1 MKRFPHSIAL
11 ICTESFFALCGGSL
25 SAATTVSYSFWAY
38 DQYAG
43 NSPYYSHYQVLGV
56 DPALVV
62 AKIDLNDSGNP
73 NAGYVT
79 PGIESVGSIYG
90 PARSIGWHQYEFAFN
105 ELTKTATVLMDGN
118 TILSASYANAPSI
131 FGFGFHDYYG
141 GVQES
146 VIDDF
151 QFRLDGILVYQSS
164 FESPTLDSNW
174 TVNYQQ
180 TGTYITSGDPSSP
193 HSGSGALAL
202 GATTGGNLN
211 ASVYFVPEPSALILG
226 GITILGFCARRR
238 R

>member
-1 MKRFPHSIAL
+1 MKRFQNSIVLLFVAF
-11 ICTESFFALCGGSL
+11 TPSL
-25 SAATTVSYSFWAY
+25 LNATTVSYSFWAY
-38 DQYAG
+38 DQYAA

-62 AKIDLNDSGNP
+62 AKIDLNDRGNP
-73 NAGYVT
+73 GYVF

-90 PARSIGWHQYEFAFN
+90 PVRSIGWHQYEFAFN
-105 ELTKTATVLMDGN
+105 ELTKTATIFMDGN
-118 TILSASYANAPSI
+118 TLLSASYANDPSI

-211 ASVYFVPEPSALILG
+211 ASVYFVPEPSALLLSG
-226 GITILGFCARRR
+226 LTIIGACCRRTR
-238 R
+238 RF

>member
-1 MKRFPHSIAL
+1 MKRPNSIVL
-11 ICTESFFALCGGSL
+11 IFAASFFALCGSSL

-43 NSPYYSHYQVLGV
+43 NSPYYSHYQVSTF
-56 DPALVV
+56 DPAVVV
-62 AKIDLNDSGNP
+62 ARIDLNDSG

-90 PARSIGWHQYEFAFN
+90 PARSIGWHQYEFSFD
-105 ELTKTATVLMDGN
+105 ELTKTASVLMDGN
-118 TILSASYANAPSI
+118 TIQSASYTNDPSV
-131 FGFGFHDYYG
+131 FRFGFHDYYG

-151 QFRLDGILVYQSS
+151 QFRLDGVLVYQSS

-211 ASVYFVPEPSALILG
+211 ASVYFVPEPSALLLG
-226 GITILGFCARRR
+226 GIERGPKIRARG
-238 R
+238 